1 MTLKAGVIGVGYLG
15 RFHAQK
21 YALLPETEL
30 VGVMDIDP
38 QRAAEIAAE
47 CGTKVFADYRDL
59 LREVDLVS
67 LAVPTHEHFSIARDC
82 LESGRHLLIE
92 KPITERVADAEELIE
107 IARKHRLVFQV
118 GHLERFNPA
127 ILAMEGILKQPMF
140 IESQRMAPF
149 KPRGTDVNVILDL
162 MIHDIDIILSIVR
175 SDIVE
180 IHAVGVPVL
189 SDEVDIANARL
200 QFATGCVANITA
212 SRVTRKAVRKMR
224 MFQSDA
230 YISVDFQEREIT
242 VMRKKEG
249 ENSIPGLPNIDAE
262 SHSFPQSDALFEEI
276 KAFVHSIHDGNAP
289 VVSAEDG
296 KKALDVAI
304 RITEHLQRIPGRR
317 DQGLL

>member
-30 VGVMDIDP
+30 VGVMDADP
-38 QRAAEIAAE
+38 QRAEEIAQE
-47 CGTKVFADYRDL
+47 CETKAYADYRDL
-59 LREVDLVS
+59 LRDVDLVS
-67 LAVPTHEHFSIARDC
+67 LAVPTHDHYSVARDC
-82 LESGRHLLIE
+82 LEAGRHLLIE
-92 KPITERVADAEELIE
+92 KPITENVAEAEELIE
-107 IARKHRLVFQV
+107 IAKRHRLVFQV

-140 IESQRMAPF
+140 IESHRLAPF
-149 KPRGTDVNVILDL
+149 KPRGTDVNVVLDL

-175 SDIVE
+175 SDLID

-212 SRVTRKAVRKMR
+212 SRVTRQAMRKMR

-230 YISVDFQEREIT
+230 YISVDFQGREIT

-249 ENSIPGLPNIDAE
+249 DHSIPGLPNIGAE
-262 SHSFPQSDALFEEI
+262 SHSFAQSDALLEEI
-276 KAFVHSIHDGNAP
+276 KAFVHSIHHGNAP
-289 VVSAEDG
+289 LVSAEDG
-296 KKALDVAI
+296 KKALEVAI
-304 RITEHLQRIPGRR
+304 RINESLQRMSGR
-317 DQGLL
+317 